1 MSPWKTSNYIV
12 GKMSSVH
19 IIDNFS
25 GFCSS
30 RILLFSVFLDVF
42 CPMDFCSQCFLIE
55 YKKTMKSESPE
66 ICESLV
72 KKSEEEEELQDRECL
87 ICTDDIGR
95 SFENTVKCDDCKRR
109 YHDDCLSEW
118 LKIKRTC
125 PACSRLMLNRNE
137 FPPLTN

>member
-1 MSPWKTSNYIV
+1 MKSLNSHIEWVSSQPKIASNWTPNLP
-12 GKMSSVH
+12 
-19 IIDNFS
+19 NFPQ
-25 GFCSS
+25 F
-30 RILLFSVFLDVF
+30 
-42 CPMDFCSQCFLIE
+42 SQCFLIE

-125 PACSRLMLNRNE
+125 PACSRLVLNRNE
-137 FPPLTN
+137 FPPLTK